1 MGYSDSESNPSLV
14 VGSLDELRS
23 LPIAALLGTGSPAG
37 TPGEHASVAGVDY
50 ILDPTSLAPDDGVNV
65 IAARPAIV
73 TFVPLL
79 VNPLTPGRWIL
90 ASGGGGGKP
99 FSRTFYCDPLTATPP
114 AQQDGSDEKPF
125 STIMAAVTAAIPFG
139 GNCSIILTAGDY
151 LESVV
156 IPPGTVLFNNVT
168 ILGQGNEVTRI
179 IPPAGQPGFAW
190 APTGPAS
197 PCTDFRIQG
206 LRILASAGAY
216 AVDLDG
222 TNVVGAFFGGLSVPT
237 FNSSGCSFEDVL
249 LQGLRLVR
257 TGVVQLWDS
266 NVAQQP
272 DGSVVQF
279 AFLRNTLIT
288 IAKATYFTFTG
299 GGPGQV
305 FVQHDDPAVTRYAS
319 LGMTA
324 GTQILAEL
332 VLQGFP
338 LVLILQGSFTQGD
351 VTATVTPDA
360 AQPFG
365 FFCAGQL
372 GFPGL
377 PTVNTFVLPP
387 SPVGGPPQ
395 IVLPNAIVWGS
406 IDITHDVGADSPVV
420 DFRDAVFMSGA
431 PNSIKVTDLA
441 GSGMF
446 TDLRG
451 ANFSGKSLFAGPT
464 AAAALRNRLVFP
476 NFPLA
481 GPAEPLAIA
490 PPFPAGTRYAVS
502 SNPSGA
508 TPFFTWVDLA
518 SHTPAGFVLS
528 SAAPAYPDNADVVV
542 SVSAT
547 NP

>member
-1 MGYSDSESNPSLV
+1 MKRSFSRRDFLKLAGVGLGALAFRPFNFETLYAPKRLPQFPNSEIIGRLV
-14 VGSLDELRS
+14 DQTDIRS
-23 LPIAALLGTGSPAG
+23 RPTNDPLLNTAIGTLPADYLIPWEREVTGS
-37 TPGEHASVAGVDY
+37 
-50 ILDPTSLAPDDGVNV
+50 V
-65 IAARPAIV
+65 IA
-73 TFVPLL
+73 
-79 VNPLTPGRWIL
+79 LTNQ
-90 ASGGGGGKP
+90 K
-99 FSRTFYCDPLTATPP
+99 
-114 AQQDGSDEKPF
+114 
-125 STIMAAVTAAIPFG
+125 
-139 GNCSIILTAGDY
+139 Y
-151 LESVV
+151 LET
-156 IPPGTVLFNNVT
+156 P
-168 ILGQGNEVTRI
+168 QGYIWSSRVQPTRNLPNTPI
-179 IPPAGQPGFAW
+179 TEMPAGQPGFAW

-222 TNVVGAFFGGLSVPT
+222 TSVVGSFFGGASVPT
-237 FNSSGCSFEDVL
+237 FNSSGLSFEDVL
-249 LQGLRLVR
+249 VQGLRLVR
-257 TGVVQLWDS
+257 TGVVQFWDS

-279 AFLRNTLIT
+279 AIMRNTLIT
-288 IAKATYFTFTG
+288 IAKATYFNFAG
-299 GGPGQV
+299 GGPAQV
-305 FVQHDDPAVTRYAS
+305 VVQHDDPAVTRFAS
-319 LGMTA
+319 LGMTS

-332 VLQGFP
+332 ILLGFP

-372 GFPGL
+372 GFPGQ
-377 PTVNTFVLPP
+377 PTVNTFTLPP
-387 SPVGGPPQ
+387 SPVGGPPS

-431 PNSIKVTDLA
+431 PSSIKVTDLS

-464 AAAALRNRLVFP
+464 AAPALRNRIVFP

-481 GPAEPLAIA
+481 GAAEPFTIA
-490 PPFPAGTRYAVS
+490 PPLPASALYAVS
-502 SNPSGA
+502 VNPSGP
-508 TPFFTWVDLA
+508 TPFFTWVDNA
-518 SHTPAGFVLS
+518 SHTPTGFVVLS
-528 SAAPAYPDNADVVV
+528 SAMLYPDNADVVV
-542 SVSAT
+542 SVAGT